1 MTDYPPENVKK
12 WNREHPTI
20 EQLRAELEQAKAENG
35 RLDNIVQ
42 IQQKQV
48 ERLLADRDAVKA
60 ENARLEAALNH
71 VYLLADSDTQIPWDD
86 LFERIRFTCREG
98 LKETIALHD
107 LLTPTI
113 ACLKEVR
120 EACAACARAIV
131 RRGILETFEE
141 EAHAV
146 GVKPGFGVRAQEE
159 IARLEAIIKPNP

>member
-1 MTDYPPENVKK
+1 MNDQE
-12 WNREHPTI
+12 TI
-20 EQLRAELEQAKAENG
+20 AQLRAELAQA
-35 RLDNIVQ
+35 
-42 IQQKQV
+42 
-48 ERLLADRDAVKA
+48 KA

-113 ACLKEVR
+113 DCLKELR
-120 EACAACARAIV
+120 EACAAAFRVIDKSAV
-131 RRGILETFEE
+131 LDGEPTLEL
-141 EAHAV
+141 EAA
-146 GVKPGFGVRAQEE
+146 GVKPGFGVRAQQE